1 LDNVAFS
8 LKMQGADRADRHGK
22 AREML
27 GLVDMSDLADRL
39 PAQLSGGQQQRAALA
54 RALITKPDVLL
65 LDEPLS
71 ALDPFLRIRMRA
83 ELKKLQRE
91 LGITFVHV
99 THGQDEALALA
110 DEIVVMNEARIEQAG
125 RTRSVFDAPKT
136 AFVARFLGSH
146 NVVSMP
152 EGLVAIRS
160 DALKITLAE
169 AARLPGTITNI
180 EYQGTHVALTA
191 AIPGAQEVTAVM
203 SDKDFFG
210 SPKDL
215 GEAIGLD
222 WEAGAA
228 HALAG

>member
-1 LDNVAFS
+1 
-8 LKMQGADRADRHGK
+8 
-22 AREML
+22 
-27 GLVDMSDLADRL
+27 
-39 PAQLSGGQQQRAALA
+39 
-54 RALITKPDVLL
+54 
-65 LDEPLS
+65 
-71 ALDPFLRIRMRA
+71 MRG

-110 DEIVVMNEARIEQAG
+110 DEIVVMNDAKIEQAG
-125 RTRSVFDAPKT
+125 KTRSVFDAPKT

-146 NVVSMP
+146 NVVAMP
-152 EGLVAIRS
+152 EGMVAVRS
-160 DALKITLAE
+160 DALKVTNEKLAK
-169 AARLPGTITNI
+169 LPGTITNI

-191 AIPGAQEVTAVM
+191 SVSGAQEVTALL

-210 SPKDL
+210 NPKEL

-222 WEAGAA
+222 WEASAA